1 MGQLSRTS
9 QIGGPFVGGL
19 EQIIKSFSHTLLNG
33 QTITIKSDK
42 IMWSLMRKG
51 YENYEEQLEK
61 TLGFLSEYL
70 SEEIERQ
77 TDGSFYNLTL
87 KITNTT
93 VKSIRVYHEFIEQQ
107 LIVTLQIGE
116 EFKTTFE
123 LNKSLHLFKD
133 EELKPEGDDYLNALQ
148 NNAHVIKKVMTGP
161 F

>member
-1 MGQLSRTS
+1 
-9 QIGGPFVGGL
+9 
-19 EQIIKSFSHTLLNG
+19 
-33 QTITIKSDK
+33 
-42 IMWSLMRKG
+42 
-51 YENYEEQLEK
+51 
-61 TLGFLSEYL
+61 LSEYL

-77 TDGSFYNLTL
+77 TDGSFYNLSL